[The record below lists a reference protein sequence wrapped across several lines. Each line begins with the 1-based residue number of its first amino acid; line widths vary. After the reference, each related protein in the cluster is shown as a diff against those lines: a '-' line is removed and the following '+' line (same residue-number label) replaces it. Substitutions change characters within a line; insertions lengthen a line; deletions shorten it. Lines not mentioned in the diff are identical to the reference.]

1 LKKLSVKLINLKN
14 KGMTYL
20 SFLDQM
26 FMLIRAFSADI
37 LGKFAVM
44 SDTSKVGIS
53 LFKRLVR
60 YVRPYKTY
68 FVIAVLCTI
77 LLAFLGPAR
86 PAIIG
91 NMVTRYISEG
101 QNAEMLLFWT
111 TVVIGML
118 IMEAILQFTSSYFSN
133 LLAQSVI
140 RDIRKKL
147 VGHVLSFRM
156 RYFDRTPIG
165 SLVTRIVSDL
175 EAITEVFSSG
185 LMDIAGDLLTL
196 IVVLFA
202 MFYFNWELALMT
214 LIPIP
219 LLLIATRIFAR
230 AMRKS
235 FQLERNQVNKLNNF
249 VQERLTGMAI
259 VQMFGRQKKEY
270 ENFEEINKGHRQAH
284 INAIWAN
291 SIFFPVVEMLS
302 SLSIAFLLVY
312 SALAYSG
319 KSGSDIKNVLGE
331 VVKFTLYIH
340 MLFRPIRQLADKYN
354 ILQRGMVR
362 AERVFD
368 ILDLEDHIQNQG
380 LVSNCDFD
388 RDIRFEGVSFA
399 YQDQDYV
406 LNEIDLTIEAGTT
419 VAFVG
424 ATGAGKSTIVNL
436 LGRFYEYQKG
446 EIFIGDVNLRDIELG
461 YLRKNIA
468 IVLQDVFLFSDTI
481 HNNITLGDP
490 SISRAEV
497 IAAAKAV
504 GAHDF
509 ISQLPGTYDYEVGER
524 GGVLSV
530 GQRQLLSFIRACVY
544 NPHILILDEATSS
557 VDNESEELIQRAT
570 EQLTKGRTSIVIAH
584 RLSTIQKADKIVVLD
599 AGRIQEYGTHYEL
612 LEQNGYY
619 RRLYDMQFT
628 EQK

>member
-1 LKKLSVKLINLKN
+1 MSEGSKLSL
-14 KGMTYL
+14 
-20 SFLDQM
+20 
-26 FMLIRAFSADI
+26 
-37 LGKFAVM
+37 
-44 SDTSKVGIS
+44 S
-53 LFKRLVR
+53 LFKRLIR
-60 YVRPYKTY
+60 YAGPYKSY
-68 FVIAVLCTI
+68 FATAVLCTI
-77 LLAFLGPAR
+77 LLAFLGPLR

-91 NMVTRYISEG
+91 NMVTKYISVEPD
-101 QNAEMLLFWT
+101 ADKLFFWT
-111 TVVIGML
+111 AFVIGML
-118 IMEAILQFTSSYFSN
+118 VLEGVLQFVSSYFSN

-156 RYFDRTPIG
+156 RYFDKTPIG
-165 SLVTRIVSDL
+165 SLVTRVVSDL

-219 LLLIATRIFAR
+219 LLIIATRIFAR

-235 FQLERNQVNKLNNF
+235 FQLERNQVTKLNNF
-249 VQERLTGMAI
+249 VQERISGMAI
-259 VQMFGRQKKEY
+259 VQMFGRQNKEY
-270 ENFEEINKGHRQAH
+270 EHFVEINKGHRQAH

-319 KSGSDIKNVLGE
+319 RSATEINNMLGE

-340 MLFRPIRQLADKYN
+340 MLFRPIRQLADKFN
-354 ILQRGMVR
+354 ILQRGVVR

-368 ILDLEDHIQNQG
+368 ILDMDDHIQNKGQ
-380 LVSNCDFD
+380 VTNCDFD
-388 RDIRFEGVSFA
+388 RDIRFDNVSFA
-399 YQDQDYV
+399 YQEEEYV
-406 LNEIDLTIEAGTT
+406 LKNIDLTIESGKT

-446 EIFIGDVNLRDIELG
+446 EIFIGDINLRDIELN

-481 HNNITLGDP
+481 HNNITLRDP
-490 SISRAEV
+490 SISRDQV
-497 IAAAKAV
+497 ISAAKAV

-509 ISQLPGTYDYEVGER
+509 ISQLPGGYDYEVGER

-530 GQRQLLSFIRACVY
+530 GQRQMLSFIRACVY

-557 VDNESEELIQRAT
+557 VDNESEELIQLAT

-584 RLSTIQKADKIVVLD
+584 RLSTIQKADKIIVLES
-599 AGRIQEYGTHYEL
+599 GEIKECGTHYEL

-628 EQK
+628 EG